1 MGKDY
6 HHGGCMITEKVSNL
20 NLNLLIALVVAIAT
34 GSMVSAMPDHAVAGE
49 NQSIRGDET
58 RRHALVIGNSRY
70 RFIPTLSNPANDATD
85 MAETLKSMGFTVTL
99 KVDATQRAMETEIL
113 KFGRQLRKGGVG
125 LFYFAGHGVQVD
137 GRNYLVP
144 IDADV
149 VSPSDIKYETV
160 DAGRI
165 LGKMEDAGNGINIII
180 LDACRN
186 NPFAGNARTINRG
199 LTKMEAPTGSILAY
213 ATAPGSVAA
222 DGKGRNG
229 LYTSK
234 LLKYMQQEG
243 LSIED
248 CFKKVRVAVME
259 VSGKSQ
265 VPWESSSLTAD
276 FYFVGPRQVNVV
288 EKARRPSESVEMMYW
303 ESIKDSKD
311 AAQYQTYID
320 EFPDGAFAA
329 LARLY
334 IEKYGTKE
342 AADMAA
348 PVDAGGGVKPTANH
362 PPPVDHEK
370 LNRKKDIATIQGE
383 EIKLAFL
390 PSLFQKGLTGIAP
403 ATHQYGAAMKA
414 IQKHRNV
421 SLVYAYG
428 NDPTADGSRI
438 WRQHLFS
445 DSTIDVGA
453 VRDYCSD
460 MNADVALTMKSS
472 ASHGPDAVAETELVL
487 IDLKTGEIIYRKKSS
502 NHVYNL
508 LEEIESAVAQSIE
521 TLSKA

>member
-1 MGKDY
+1 
-6 HHGGCMITEKVSNL
+6 MITEKVSNL
-20 NLNLLIALVVAIAT
+20 NMNLLIALVVAIAT

-248 CFKKVRVAVME
+248 CFKKVRVAVM
-259 VSGKSQ
+259 
-265 VPWESSSLTAD
+265 
-276 FYFVGPRQVNVV
+276 
-288 EKARRPSESVEMMYW
+288 
-303 ESIKDSKD
+303 
-311 AAQYQTYID
+311 
-320 EFPDGAFAA
+320 
-329 LARLY
+329 
-334 IEKYGTKE
+334 
-342 AADMAA
+342 
-348 PVDAGGGVKPTANH
+348 AGV
-362 PPPVDHEK
+362 
-370 LNRKKDIATIQGE
+370 
-383 EIKLAFL
+383 
-390 PSLFQKGLTGIAP
+390 
-403 ATHQYGAAMKA
+403 
-414 IQKHRNV
+414 
-421 SLVYAYG
+421 
-428 NDPTADGSRI
+428 
-438 WRQHLFS
+438 
-445 DSTIDVGA
+445 
-453 VRDYCSD
+453 
-460 MNADVALTMKSS
+460 
-472 ASHGPDAVAETELVL
+472 
-487 IDLKTGEIIYRKKSS
+487 RKKSS
-502 NHVYNL
+502 AMG
-508 LEEIESAVAQSIE
+508 IIVADS
-521 TLSKA
+521 